1 MDRKDEVEI
10 MEDSKVTET
19 VTEQVKGSVDKDYGW
34 LELDPF
40 DDDNWGEF
48 YEQITLL
55 DKKEP

>member
-19 VTEQVKGSVDKDYGW
+19 VTEQVKVSVDKDYGW

-40 DDDNWGEF
+40 DDDN
-48 YEQITLL
+48 
-55 DKKEP
+55 